1 MRTFGL
7 IAAVALAA
15 VGGAQ
20 APAPVL
26 AGRGGGL
33 VPAVSQADF
42 EAAQK
47 QPYPFRDLKLSPE
60 DRITDLIQR
69 LTLNEK
75 IALLGVGDLRRFGIR
90 LSGSI
95 EGIHGVAQDGPA
107 NWLPRRRVQTTV
119 FPQGYGLGETWDPE
133 LLKQVGHV
141 EGYEARYIWQNP
153 DLKQAAVIAFTPN
166 ADLAR
171 DPRWG
176 RTEESYGEDPFL
188 TGSLVAGM
196 VRGLQGDDKRYW
208 QCASLM
214 KHFLAN
220 SNEDTR
226 DHSSSNFDERQ
237 LREYYSV
244 GFRMGV
250 EAGSRAFMAAY
261 NAYNGVPCAINGPI
275 LQGMAENDWGQDGI
289 ICTDGG
295 AYRLLMTA
303 HKVTDSPNQAAAMC
317 IKAGITRF
325 LDNYVAGVQG
335 ALKDGLI
342 SEADLDQAVRRDL
355 RVQLKLGV
363 LDPVSSPNPYI
374 DIGSGPAPWLSDAH
388 RQVARRATDESII
401 LLKND
406 GILPLDKSKLRRIA
420 VVGPRSDE
428 VIFDWYSGKPVHA
441 VTPLEGIKAKLGDGV
456 QITGALGGPEAVAA
470 AKDADVAIVVVGNHP
485 NGGDN
490 MKWAQAEQ
498 PSYGREALD
507 RKSIDLEDE
516 DLVKQVMAVNPHT
529 VLVLVSSFPYA
540 INWSQANVPGIVHMT
555 QSSEELGDGLADVLF
570 GDYNPAG
577 RTSQTWVKSL
587 SDLPPMEE
595 YDLREGRTY
604 MYFKGSPLYPFG
616 YGLSYSKFEYRGMSL
631 SRKTV
636 SAGQTVSVTVRVRNA
651 SHRDGE
657 EVVQL
662 YASYPSSSVYRP
674 IKQLRAFKRVMI
686 KAGRTASVRLDVPA
700 QQLAYWDEKGRKWAL
715 ESAPVTLSVGPNSAS
730 TPLSAQIEVLNVK
743 SEGRAPCDQACG
755 YSDN

>member
-1 MRTFGL
+1 MRSAAL
-7 IAAVALAA
+7 IALALPAF
-15 VGGAQ
+15 VIAQ
-20 APAPVL
+20 GPPQTGPV
-26 AGRGGGL
+26 
-33 VPAVSQADF
+33 VTPEQF
-42 EAAQK
+42 EAARR
-47 QPYPFRDLKLSPE
+47 QPYPFRDLKLSDE
-60 DRITDLIQR
+60 DRITDLLHR

-75 IALLGVGDLRRFGIR
+75 IGLLGVGNLRRLGIR

-107 NWLPRRRVQTTV
+107 NWLPRHRVQTTV
-119 FPQGYGLGETWDPE
+119 FPQGYGLGETWDPD
-133 LLKQVGHV
+133 LLKLVGHV

-153 DLKQAAVIAFTPN
+153 DLQQAAVIAFTPN

-237 LREYYSV
+237 LREYYSAS
-244 GFRMGV
+244 FRMGV

-261 NAYNGVPCAINGPI
+261 NAVNGVPCAINTAI
-275 LQGMAENDWGQDGI
+275 LRDMAVDDWGQNGI

-303 HKVTDSPNQAAAMC
+303 HKVTDSPSQAAALC
-317 IKAGITRF
+317 IKAGISRF

-335 ALKDGLI
+335 ALKEGLI
-342 SEADLDQAVRRDL
+342 TEADLDQAVRKNL

-363 LDPVSSPNPYI
+363 LDPVDSPNPYLA
-374 DIGSGPAPWLSDAH
+374 IGSGPAPWLSDAH
-388 RQVARRATDESII
+388 RAAARRATDESVV

-406 GILPLDKSKLRRIA
+406 GILPLDKSKLRRVA
-420 VVGPRSDE
+420 VVGSRCDQ

-441 VTPLEGIKAKLGDGV
+441 VTPLEGIKAKLGPNV
-456 QITGALGGPEAVAA
+456 EVSTAVGGNEAIDA
-470 AKDADVAIVVVGNHP
+470 AKNADVAIVVVGNHP
-485 NGGDN
+485 NGGEN

-507 RKSIDLEDE
+507 RKSIDLEE
-516 DLVKQVMAVNPHT
+516 EELVKQVMAVNPHT

-540 INWSQANVPGIVHMT
+540 INWSQANVPGIVHLT

-577 RTSQTWVKSL
+577 RTSQTWVKSIA
-587 SDLPPMEE
+587 DLPPIED
-595 YDLREGRTY
+595 YDLRNGRTY
-604 MYFKGSPLYPFG
+604 MYFKGQPLYPFG
-616 YGLSYSKFEYRGMSL
+616 YGLSYSKFEYKNVAL
-631 SRKTV
+631 SRKTL
-636 SAGQTVSVTVRVRNA
+636 STGESVKVAVRVRNA
-651 SHRDGE
+651 SARDGE

-662 YASYPSSSVYRP
+662 YASYPDSKVYRP
-674 IKQLRAFKRVMI
+674 IKQLRAFQRVAI
-686 KAGRTASVRLDVPA
+686 KAGKTATVRLDVPA
-700 QQLAYWDEKGRKWAL
+700 QRLAYWDAGSHKWTLEPGR
-715 ESAPVTLSVGPNSAS
+715 VDFFIGPNSADALL
-730 TPLSAQIEVLNVK
+730 TTHIDV
-743 SEGRAPCDQACG
+743 R
-755 YSDN
+755 